1 MADIEKNQNAIDN
14 MEIDDWYEDAI
25 LNNEKDIKL
34 INRAIDASIQSIDK
48 NSESIKSNM
57 DEIKR
62 NENEIENNT

>member
-14 MEIDDWYEDAI
+14 MEIDEWYEDAI

-48 NSESIKSNM
+48 NSESINSNM
-57 DEIKR
+57 DVIK
-62 NENEIENNT
+62 

>member
-48 NSESIKSNM
+48 NSESINSNM
-57 DEIKR
+57 DVIK
-62 NENEIENNT
+62 